1 MILRDKSLLVSILL
15 FIILILTVNLVN
27 FHIPSTLIILVKCQA
42 GDIYQLYYDIGNG
55 YNEIDSIKVPIKKSD
70 DFSIM
75 RFKLPLK
82 EVKRIK
88 IDFGNQLG
96 TTEIKKISLNNINKE
111 YSWALSN
118 VIRDFQPIQNAG
130 NLRIENDVLIFEKMD
145 RNLYLEVDGNF
156 NTIFGSIS
164 LISKPYLYTTS
175 LLISLIV
182 FLISKYGMKIKIHLI
197 KYLGKMQKNFLK
209 SGGTLFN
216 RILVNKKWLNFYAFV
231 SLIIISF
238 LFVLYLYEISHKTMS
253 KNDPKLLIG
262 SMPESYIITLLI
274 IFIVL
279 LLYYLFRFKAIYF
292 IIFSAGALYIF
303 LNGYF
308 APIDEEAHFAYIHYI
323 VKNHNLPTVYVK
335 VSNEVS
341 SMGGELSS
349 TSSKENAMEIYE
361 AFQPPLYY
369 LLASIP
375 MILTPGKIVV
385 KFYVLRFFGLLCVL
399 VSIYLFNKT
408 YQLLKE
414 KGIVKGDDFLFVSI
428 VSLFTL
434 TPGFLLR
441 MTTLS
446 NLHLLIP
453 LACLFF
459 YVLIKLSFLEVIKFR
474 DVILLSLLSGAL
486 ILTQFTSIFIPIV
499 IVVFFIIKRQSKN
512 ILTYI
517 IFVFVII
524 SPWFIYNLHQYGYL
538 TANTIAKRMQQ
549 HIVNPNFD
557 TYDLF
562 FIFNGLSCLL
572 ATLFNPQESMLNP
585 PVIMTL
591 NFLSVCII
599 FIILYFIYYLIRNLD
614 KSDNAS
620 FKNIVFI
627 ITFTI
632 LLNFGLLFYITIA
645 QSWNVLLGRYLYI
658 SIGLFIFFVYL
669 FIEKNVERY
678 RKIVPLLFLFSTV
691 FLYSNFLVQLL
702 LVK

>member
-1 MILRDKSLLVSILL
+1 MILKDKSLLVSVLL

-27 FHIPSTLIILVKCQA
+27 FHIPSTLIIAVKCQA
-42 GDIYQLYYDIGNG
+42 GDVYKLYYDIGNG

-70 DFSIM
+70 DFLLV

-82 EVKRIK
+82 EVKRIE
-88 IDFGNQLG
+88 IDLGNQLG
-96 TTEIKKISLNNINKE
+96 TTEIKKISLQNINKE

-118 VIRDFQPIQNAG
+118 IVRDFQPIQNAI
-130 NLRIENDVLIFEKMD
+130 NFRIENDVLIFEKMN
-145 RNLYLEVDGNF
+145 RNLYLEINGNF
-156 NTIFGSIS
+156 NNVFSSIS

-175 LLISLIV
+175 FLISLIV
-182 FLISKYGMKIKIHLI
+182 FLISKYGMKIKVHLI
-197 KYLGKMQKNFLK
+197 KYLEEMRKNFSK
-209 SGGTLFN
+209 SSGTLFS
-216 RILVNKKWLNFYAFV
+216 RILVNKKWLNFYAFI

-238 LFVLYLYEISHKTMS
+238 LFVLYLYEISHKTIS
-253 KNDPKLLIG
+253 KEDPKLLIG
-262 SMPESYIITLLI
+262 SLPECYVVTLLI
-274 IFIVL
+274 VFIVL

-292 IIFSAGALYIF
+292 IIFFAGALYIF

-308 APIDEEAHFAYIHYI
+308 APIDEESHFAYVHHI
-323 VKNHNLPTVYVK
+323 VKNHNLPTLYVR
-335 VSNEVS
+335 VSDEIL
-341 SMGGELSS
+341 SMGGKLSS
-349 TSSKENAMEIYE
+349 TPSKEDAAEIYE

-369 LLASIP
+369 LLASIL

-385 KFYVLRFFGLLCVL
+385 KFYVLRFLGLLCVL
-399 VSIYLFNKT
+399 VSIYLFKKT

-414 KGIVKGDDFLFVSI
+414 KGIVKGDDFLFFSI

-459 YVLIKLSFLEVIKFR
+459 YVLIKLSFLEVLKFR
-474 DVILLSLLSGAL
+474 DVVLLSLLSDAL

-512 ILTYI
+512 LLTYFI
-517 IFVFVII
+517 LVFVII

-538 TANTIAKRMQQ
+538 TANTMAKGMQQ
-549 HIVNPNFD
+549 HIINPNYD
-557 TYDLF
+557 KYDLF
-562 FIFNGLSCLL
+562 FIFNGLPYLF
-572 ATLFNPQESMLNP
+572 ATFWNPQEAMLNP

-591 NFLSVCII
+591 NFISVCII
-599 FIILYFIYYLIRNLD
+599 FIILYFIYYLIRNLN
-614 KSDNAS
+614 KLCNAS

-632 LLNFGLLFYITIA
+632 LLNFGLLFYITIT
-645 QSWNVLLGRYLYI
+645 QSWSVLLGRYLYI

-678 RKIVPLLFLFSTV
+678 RKTVPLLFLFSTV